1 MKTER
6 IKPPANMTNREKVLF
21 RKLVAPLPPDFYIE
35 ADRCLLISFVCTFF
49 DVQDARLR
57 LRTEGPR
64 IPGVKGLVV
73 NPDIKIIRDGTLL
86 MSSIGT
92 KLRLIANARTIKD
105 KVQPALA
112 RVANQKVYN
121 PVISPNNS
129 LSPNPDWQKNQRDVD
144 LDS

>member
-1 MKTER
+1 
-6 IKPPANMTNREKVLF
+6 MTNREKVLF
-21 RKLVAPLPPDFYIE
+21 RKLVAPLPAYFYIE

-57 LRTEGPR
+57 LRKEGPR
-64 IPGVKGLVV
+64 IQGVKGLIV
-73 NPDIKIIRDGTLL
+73 NPDIKIIRDGTFL

-105 KVQPALA
+105 KVQPALTKV
-112 RVANQKVYN
+112 RDSKVYD
-121 PVISPNNS
+121 PSGIGG
-129 LSPNPDWQKNQRDVD
+129 DWKKNQRLPD